1 MLVNINRIIEGKGN
15 KLIID
20 DFKLPTFDEYLS
32 DLSIMFETY
41 PTKDDQQLHE
51 VRKAMALIDDL
62 AAVADKLPELP
73 RDKEAK
79 DDEEQD

>member
-1 MLVNINRIIEGKGN
+1 MLAKFTGLKG
-15 KLIID
+15 
-20 DFKLPTFDEYLS
+20 PTFDDYIS
-32 DLSIMFETY
+32 DLAVMFDMY

-73 RDKEAK
+73 RKKDKR
-79 DDEEQD
+79 

>member
-1 MLVNINRIIEGKGN
+1 MLTKIYG
-15 KLIID
+15 LDAPSFD
-20 DFKLPTFDEYLS
+20 DYIS
-32 DLSIMFETY
+32 DLAVMFDMY
-41 PTKDDQQLHE
+41 PTKDDRQLHE

-79 DDEEQD
+79 DND